1 MANQSPATII
11 NQIEDLVNKAGSK
24 FLLASLAG
32 KRMRQI
38 GEYRNGGALKNP
50 DLVPPLAGE
59 ITDTSMSI
67 AMREI
72 AEGKIVAGE
81 IKKPE
86 TVIIS
91 DMETEIEDLITED
104 DIADVFGDLTQEGE
118 DIFKG

>member
-1 MANQSPATII
+1 MATQSPPTII
-11 NQIEDLVNKAGSK
+11 HQIEDLVNKAGSK

-38 GEYRNGGALKNP
+38 AEYRNGGALTNT
-50 DLVPPLAGE
+50 DLVPPLVGE

-86 TVIIS
+86 PVITS
-91 DMETEIEDLITED
+91 AMKTELEGSITED
-104 DIADVFGDLTQEGE
+104 DIAAVFGELTEEGE
-118 DIFKG
+118 DIFQE